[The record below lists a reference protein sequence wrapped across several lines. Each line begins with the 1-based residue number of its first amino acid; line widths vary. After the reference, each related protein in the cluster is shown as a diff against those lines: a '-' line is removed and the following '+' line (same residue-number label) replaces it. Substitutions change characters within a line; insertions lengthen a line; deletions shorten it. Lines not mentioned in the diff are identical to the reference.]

1 MPSGPESGSPV
12 YGYDHRQYSQS
23 LPQPVP
29 LFSTDYAG
37 HLRHAPKEHDTASP
51 PTTAPHHRDCPSPH
65 GCSNCIHTPPAKISE
80 NPLSH
85 RSRQTNL
92 SHSPPRKKTD
102 NNFPSSDNHDS
113 PPSKQPA
120 YPESTRTTRSLP
132 SVLSKAADGETN
144 PLQSKAAPASPAA
157 LHRSACGS
165 CPRSPPAVSY
175 STQNP
180 NPVPFPDAHLPHE
193 KNAISPPPL
202 P

>member
-12 YGYDHRQYSQS
+12 YGYGHRQYSQN

-37 HLRHAPKEHDTASP
+37 HLRHAPIEHDIASP
-51 PTTAPHHRDCPSPH
+51 PTAAPHHRDCPSPH

-113 PPSKQPA
+113 PPSKQ
-120 YPESTRTTRSLP
+120 RSEEHT
-132 SVLSKAADGETN
+132 SE
-144 PLQSKAAPASPAA
+144 LQSRFDHVCR
-157 LHRSACGS
+157 L
-165 CPRSPPAVSY
+165 
-175 STQNP
+175 
-180 NPVPFPDAHLPHE
+180 LLE
-193 KNAISPPPL
+193 KKKKQMMF
-202 P
+202 